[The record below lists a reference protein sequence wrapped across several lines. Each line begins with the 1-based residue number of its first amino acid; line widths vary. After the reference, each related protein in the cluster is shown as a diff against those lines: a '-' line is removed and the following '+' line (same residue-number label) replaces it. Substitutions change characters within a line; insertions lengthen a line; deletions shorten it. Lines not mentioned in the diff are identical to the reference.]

1 MILIV
6 YNYIWP
12 NYILKLMQ
20 ITNMTKLKVHM
31 MILNNKM
38 KMKKKITRNKNA
50 WEIKARKQN
59 K

>member
-1 MILIV
+1 
-6 YNYIWP
+6 
-12 NYILKLMQ
+12 MQ

-50 WEIKARKQN
+50 
-59 K
+59 